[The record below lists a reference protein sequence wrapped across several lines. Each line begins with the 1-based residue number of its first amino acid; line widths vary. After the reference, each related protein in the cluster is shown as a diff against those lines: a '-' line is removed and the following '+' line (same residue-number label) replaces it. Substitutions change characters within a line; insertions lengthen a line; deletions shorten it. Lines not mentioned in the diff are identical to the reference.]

1 MVSNLITG
9 LLVSFR
15 THWPR
20 REEAMKTAGSETQ
33 NRYATM
39 RGKPST
45 WTGRLEQI
53 LLNHAGWKARKPPAK
68 GEVFF
73 LTSPFIEL
81 TKQVESKTN
90 RQRTAVASLQSML
103 ASREE

>member
-73 LTSPFIEL
+73 LTSPFIE
-81 TKQVESKTN
+81 
-90 RQRTAVASLQSML
+90 RY
-103 ASREE
+103 